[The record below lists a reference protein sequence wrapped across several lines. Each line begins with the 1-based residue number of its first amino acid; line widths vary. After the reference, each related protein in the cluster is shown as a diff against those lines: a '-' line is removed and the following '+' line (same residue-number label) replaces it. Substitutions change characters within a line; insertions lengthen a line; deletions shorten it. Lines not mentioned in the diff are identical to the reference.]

1 MPKAR
6 VRRATRTENRRY
18 TRTVAR
24 TNSSSTTT
32 ANAVNASVARRAC
45 TTRASDPLSLF
56 MPAMVVLGCWGLAIF
71 FSVFSAD
78 PNRLLFAGMAVLMAL
93 MWSFSL
99 GLRLRKMMQR
109 K

>member
-1 MPKAR
+1 MPKTRGRRGAR
-6 VRRATRTENRRY
+6 STNTQMATRE
-18 TRTVAR
+18 
-24 TNSSSTTT
+24 NSSPITT
-32 ANAVNASVARRAC
+32 AGVVHASAAKHVY
-45 TTRASDPLSLF
+45 TTGASGAASLF
-56 MPAMVVLGCWGLAIF
+56 MPIMVVLGCWGLAVF
-71 FSVFSAD
+71 FAVFSTE

>member
-1 MPKAR
+1 MPI
-6 VRRATRTENRRY
+6 
-18 TRTVAR
+18 
-24 TNSSSTTT
+24 
-32 ANAVNASVARRAC
+32 
-45 TTRASDPLSLF
+45 
-56 MPAMVVLGCWGLAIF
+56 MVVLGCWGLAVF
-71 FSVFSAD
+71 FAVFSTE